1 MDAKIFKVDSPKGEI
16 FIIRLVNQSGC
27 TVELSNLG
35 AGITKIMV
43 PDKLG
48 HIGDVVLGYA
58 DYADYLYDAPCA
70 GKTPGRYANRIANGK
85 FSIDGTEY
93 QLEINN
99 APNALHGGTNGFH
112 NVLWNLEACSGNSV
126 KFTYDASDGEEGY
139 PGVLHVSVMYTWS
152 DGNELTIEYNA
163 ETDKPTIVNL
173 TNHAYF
179 NLSGDN
185 SDSCLDHQLCLNCHR
200 WLPADETDIPIGT
213 IDDVGGIPMDFT
225 TPKELGRDISSD
237 FSNMQA
243 GKGYNHFFLI
253 DGWCSDGQLR
263 HAATLSD
270 GRSGRRLDVFTT
282 QCGVMLYT
290 GNWLADCLSIGK
302 NGRTFADHQG
312 VAIECQGAPDAPN
325 HKCFPSQVL
334 RPGETY
340 RQAIRYSFSLL

>member
-43 PDKLG
+43 PDKRG

-58 DYADYLYDAPCA
+58 DYVDYLYDAPCA

-112 NVLWNLEACSGNSV
+112 NVLWNLETCSGNSV

-152 DGNELTIEYNA
+152 DGNET
-163 ETDKPTIVNL
+163 
-173 TNHAYF
+173 H
-179 NLSGDN
+179 
-185 SDSCLDHQLCLNCHR
+185 
-200 WLPADETDIPIGT
+200 
-213 IDDVGGIPMDFT
+213 
-225 TPKELGRDISSD
+225 
-237 FSNMQA
+237 
-243 GKGYNHFFLI
+243 
-253 DGWCSDGQLR
+253 
-263 HAATLSD
+263 
-270 GRSGRRLDVFTT
+270 
-282 QCGVMLYT
+282 
-290 GNWLADCLSIGK
+290 
-302 NGRTFADHQG
+302 
-312 VAIECQGAPDAPN
+312 
-325 HKCFPSQVL
+325 
-334 RPGETY
+334 Y
-340 RQAIRYSFSLL
+340 RV